1 MAMEGFKD
9 IVANALSRN
18 DQTISITIKYAP
30 VSHWIGSDR
39 KSFEQSMNADHKSLE
54 IVFSIAICR
63 QLSNKWQSKTMF
75 LTIFDLRSSIV
86 LTISIAANQV

>member
-1 MAMEGFKD
+1 MTMEGFKN

-18 DQTISITIKYAP
+18 DQTISITINYTP

-54 IVFSIAICR
+54 IVFLIAISH
-63 QLSNKWQSKTMF
+63 QLSDKRQS
-75 LTIFDLRSSIV
+75 
-86 LTISIAANQV
+86 